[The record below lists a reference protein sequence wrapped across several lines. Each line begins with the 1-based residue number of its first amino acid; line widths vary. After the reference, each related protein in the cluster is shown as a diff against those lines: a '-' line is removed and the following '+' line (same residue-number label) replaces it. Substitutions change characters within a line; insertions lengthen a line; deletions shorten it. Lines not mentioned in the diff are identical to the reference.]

1 MKNVIC
7 FAIFCTAISIMH
19 SQSDTLVE
27 YFEEDYYTSMKDIRE
42 SEKFRIGV
50 DISTP
55 TVGFLAGAN
64 LRPRASLIFNL
75 KTAPNRAWRFIPM
88 YEQNRRFSDFQSSS
102 YNAFAVNDSAVVY
115 RNEYQ
120 EEYRVAARL
129 GTEWFKQYEKNTMVY
144 GVDVVF
150 GFNSEF
156 CSFTNSYQPYDDDGT
171 VDNFTVGAGYFSDD
185 DFYQEEIFR
194 LLLGVDFSI
203 GYKFFLGEKTDV
215 TIEWIPEYTYQPY
228 LKTEASG
235 NPLLGDISNVTDKG
249 VFDIRGL
256 SIQLHYKFLK
266 SK

>member
-1 MKNVIC
+1 
-7 FAIFCTAISIMH
+7 MH
-19 SQSDTLVE
+19 SQSDPLVE
-27 YFEEDYYTSMKDIRE
+27 FFEEDYYTSMKDMRE

-102 YNAFAVNDSAVVY
+102 FNAFEVNDSLVVF

-120 EEYRVAARL
+120 EEHRVAARI
-129 GTEWFKQYEKNTMVY
+129 GTEWFKQYEKNSFIY
-144 GVDVVF
+144 GLDLVL
-150 GFNSEF
+150 GYCSEY
-156 CSFTNSYQPYDDDGT
+156 CAFTNSYQPYDENGR
-171 VDNFTVGAGYFSDD
+171 VDNFTVEAGFFNDEDVYN
-185 DFYQEEIFR
+185 EEIFR
-194 LLLGVDFSI
+194 LLIGVDFSV
-203 GYKFFLGEKTDV
+203 GYKFFLGEKTDI
-215 TIEWIPEYTYQPY
+215 TIEWIPEYTYRPY
-228 LKTEASG
+228 LKTESFG
-235 NPLLGDISNVTDKG
+235 NPILGRSSDVSDSG

-266 SK
+266 K

>member
-7 FAIFCTAISIMH
+7 LAIFCAVLSVAH
-19 SQSDTLVE
+19 SQSETLGE
-27 YFEEDYYTSMKDIRE
+27 DFEEDYYTSMKDIRE

-64 LRPRASLIFNL
+64 LRPRASIIFNL

-88 YEQNRRFSDFQSSS
+88 YEQNRRFTDFQSSS
-102 YNAFAVNDSAVVY
+102 FNAVEVNDSSVVY

-129 GTEWFKQYEKNTMVY
+129 GTEWFKQYERNTLVY
-144 GVDVVF
+144 GVDLVVGF
-150 GFNSEF
+150 GSEY
-156 CSFTNSYQPYDDDGT
+156 CAFTNSYQPYDENGS
-171 VDNFTVGAGYFSDD
+171 VDNFTVGTAFFNDKDIYN
-185 DFYQEEIFR
+185 EEIFR
-194 LLLGVDFSI
+194 LLIGVDFSV
-203 GYKFFLGEKTDV
+203 GYKFFLGEKTDL
-215 TIEWIPEYTYQPY
+215 TIEWIPEYTYRPY
-228 LKTEASG
+228 LKTESYG
-235 NPLLGDISNVTDKG
+235 NPLLGGSSDRNDIG

-266 SK
+266 K